1 MDFTI
6 DEPLTVASVVSW
18 LSRGTYNYFEV
29 NQRVRENTALNVHEH
44 TLSKAIGRD
53 NFSIGADVD
62 DDDEFDGIEMPDDME
77 VVAETVDGGRS
88 EYNINWLLV
97 ADNDDGNADTAAAVI
112 DNADGATRDDGWSIK

>member
-1 MDFTI
+1 MMKGMR
-6 DEPLTVASVVSW
+6 EK
-18 LSRGTYNYFEV
+18 E
-29 NQRVRENTALNVHEH
+29 RENTALNVHEH

-77 VVAETVDGGRS
+77 VVAEIVDGGRS

-112 DNADGATRDDGWSIK
+112 DNADGATRDDGGSIK